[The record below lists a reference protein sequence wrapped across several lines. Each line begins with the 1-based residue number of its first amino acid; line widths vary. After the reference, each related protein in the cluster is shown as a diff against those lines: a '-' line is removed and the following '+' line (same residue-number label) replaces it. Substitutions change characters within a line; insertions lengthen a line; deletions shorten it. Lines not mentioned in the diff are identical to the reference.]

1 MKISEAIELLQEIKE
16 SKGDIEIGIWKDET
30 GFEEVEKGNMC
41 IIEIFDLSFGSRCY
55 TKALV
60 IGKIATEEDE
70 ESLYEVEED

>member
-1 MKISEAIELLQEIKE
+1 MSWEEKLKICIR
-16 SKGDIEIGIWKDET
+16 DIHT
-30 GFEEVEKGNMC
+30 
-41 IIEIFDLSFGSRCY
+41 EIFVLSFGSRCY